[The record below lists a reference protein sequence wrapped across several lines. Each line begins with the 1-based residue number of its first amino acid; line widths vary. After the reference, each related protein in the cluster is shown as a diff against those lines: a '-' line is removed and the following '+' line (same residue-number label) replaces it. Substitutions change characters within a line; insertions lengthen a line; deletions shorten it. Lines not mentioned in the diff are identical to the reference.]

1 MRMTRRSLAI
11 PVLVALVWEPGAP
24 PAHADDGTAAGR
36 RQTDWSTS
44 AQTKV
49 QLVQFGASSHYP
61 FARPPRAYRYPFNYP
76 YYRYSPRH
84 YPFGNGPYG
93 PYNSNYGGYTGNAF
107 DVGVYGNGPPPNGFR
122 PNGGTPPP
130 DDDEPGPPPGAPRS
144 TTGSRAPIGPRLS
157 GVPTGDGEDYSASG
171 NGQEAPAVAPPAA
184 SAPLRPIN
192 VLPPPLTSQQA
203 EILGQTGGVPAG
215 PPPGL
220 PRDPQ
225 IYGEPVPY
233 SGNSPFNP
241 SHGGGRLYQWFPHA
255 YFQNDMWFGSNRLLQ
270 GFGYYPLQNY
280 NYVYGPPSGL
290 GFYSPPS
297 GFYFYGSEF
306 MPQYY
311 NYAVRNF
318 GPYYPGLGGVNN
330 GAGFFQGG
338 N

>member
-1 MRMTRRSLAI
+1 VII
-11 PVLVALVWEPGAP
+11 PVLVVLACELAAS
-24 PAHADDGTAAGR
+24 AHADKPAAVGP
-36 RQTDWSTS
+36 QGSS
-44 AQTKV
+44 ASARLQG
-49 QLVQFGASSHYP
+49 QPVQFGASSHYP

-107 DVGVYGNGPPPNGFR
+107 DAGVYGNGPPRNGFR
-122 PNGGTPPP
+122 PNGGPPP
-130 DDDEPGPPPGAPRS
+130 SDDEPGPPPGAPR
-144 TTGSRAPIGPRLS
+144 GAAGARAPNGPSLS
-157 GVPTGDGEDYSASG
+157 DGLSAEDETNAVPG
-171 NGQEAPAVAPPAA
+171 NGQRTPTVPPPAFV
-184 SAPLRPIN
+184 PPRPIN
-192 VLPPPLTSQQA
+192 VLPPPLTSQEA
-203 EILGQTGGVPAG
+203 EILGQTGGVPVG
-215 PPPGL
+215 PPPTL

-280 NYVYGPPSGL
+280 SYFYGPPSGF
-290 GFYSPPS
+290 GFYGPE
-297 GFYFYGSEF
+297 Y
-306 MPQYY
+306 MPEYY
-311 NYAVRNF
+311 NYAVRNY